1 MSYSELRANDMRVER
16 EIARFLDSHVYN
28 KESLFLNPR
37 RTDTLDWQFKGCDII
52 VDVPSLG
59 LQNVIV
65 DEKTQGHYLLKP
77 LPTFALELSFLN
89 KNNELMEGWFTDKS
103 KATQY
108 YMFLW
113 ITASEDDRTFT
124 SDKVTDVKF
133 AFVSRQKIL
142 DYLESNGYG
151 YERLRE
157 MDSLIRISNPN
168 GGAVNKT
175 PYSDFWFYYTTNLKE
190 KPINIVLRQRL
201 IYSLSVFYYD
211 FKR

>member
-28 KESLFLNPR
+28 KECLFLNPR

-65 DEKTQGHYLLKP
+65 DEKTQGRYLLRP

-157 MDSLIRISNPN
+157 MDSLIRSSNPN

-201 IYSLSVFYYD
+201 IYSLSDFYYD

>member
-65 DEKTQGHYLLKP
+65 DEKTQGHYLLRP

-89 KNNELMEGWFTDKS
+89 KNNELMG
-103 KATQY
+103 
-108 YMFLW
+108 
-113 ITASEDDRTFT
+113 R
-124 SDKVTDVKF
+124 VVH
-133 AFVSRQKIL
+133 RQVQG
-142 DYLESNGYG
+142 N
-151 YERLRE
+151 
-157 MDSLIRISNPN
+157 
-168 GGAVNKT
+168 T
-175 PYSDFWFYYTTNLKE
+175 
-190 KPINIVLRQRL
+190 VLYVLVDNCIGR
-201 IYSLSVFYYD
+201 
-211 FKR
+211 